1 MEFQKFITLL
11 GKIPIIFPNHKFKL
25 LINFIIF
32 LFNLIEFFY
41 IPVRLAFPNFPQ
53 KMANLKI
60 LMNAFFVLDI
70 LFSFITGYYY
80 RGTLIMSRKEIIQNY
95 LKKNF
100 WMDILT
106 LLPLIF
112 LDLFVPSDSSW
123 RFFEYF
129 FMFRV
134 LNLDVMLNKIWDYY
148 SCSETVNYILKI
160 TKLMI
165 WIYFMAHIIACL
177 MYKISD
183 DEDSQE
189 KIINFNLENF
199 DSSFFDQYICILYW
213 AFETILTIG
222 YGDVVSKNKKE
233 KIFNIF
239 GMLITCCVFM
249 SIMSKIGEMIDDMR
263 NKQSFINEKI
273 YVANQYLDKKTKDE
287 GVKLRVRKYLE
298 YIFEEKQRL
307 TKEGKEIVLNLSN
320 SLKLELLQSMNSD
333 ILNKMTIL
341 KKNFGWNF
349 LCGLA
354 NSMNEIAFT
363 PEEWIIDVDLLI

>member
-1 MEFQKFITLL
+1 MEFQKFMKLF
-11 GKIPIIFPNHKFKL
+11 GKIPIILPNHKFKL
-25 LINFIIF
+25 LINFLIF

-41 IPVRLAFPNFPQ
+41 IPVQFAFSNFSQP

-60 LMNAFFVLDI
+60 LMYAFFVLDI
-70 LFSFITGYYY
+70 LLSFTTGYYY
-80 RGTLIMSRKEIIQNY
+80 RETLIMSRNEIIQNY
-95 LKKNF
+95 LKKHF
-100 WMDILT
+100 WMDFLT

-112 LDLFVPSDSSW
+112 LDLFISSDSSW
-123 RFFEYF
+123 HFFQYF
-129 FMFRV
+129 FLFRV

-160 TKLMI
+160 VKLII

-183 DEDSQE
+183 DEDSPT
-189 KIINFNLENF
+189 KIINFNLEII

-222 YGDVVSKNKKE
+222 YGDEVSKTKIE
-233 KIFNIF
+233 KLFNIF
-239 GMLITCCVFM
+239 AMLITCCVFM
-249 SIMSKIGEMIDDMR
+249 SIMGKIGQMIDEIK

-273 YVANQYLDKKTKDE
+273 NVANQYLNSKTKDE

-320 SLKLELLQSMNSD
+320 SLKLELLQSMNSE

-349 LCGLA
+349 LCGLT
-354 NSMNEIAFT
+354 NSMNEIAFA
-363 PEEWIIDVDLLI
+363 PEEWIIDVDF